1 MPNLVAMTL
10 NGPCA
15 NRQFNGGSWCY
26 SRVGVAPAAGDDV
39 CECIYGYAWREQ
51 KAWRQGGVIFC
62 LQMCDGIL
70 LCRGHCTCC

>member
-10 NGPCA
+10 NGLCA

-26 SRVGVAPAAGDDV
+26 SRVGVAPAAGFDVAPAAGDDV

-51 KAWRQGGVIFC
+51 GLEAG
-62 LQMCDGIL
+62 
-70 LCRGHCTCC
+70 RGNFLFADV